1 MHLLLTRIAFYF
13 YMLRRRVETV
23 LADTLFFHTGNS
35 SISTAPDKPIS
46 PQAVIRLKEEMIRVL
61 RDCPEDIRFDMSM
74 LISSESS
81 PAGLWFMRAQLYQY
95 VSHSHGQTEAQRRIN
110 GLLVH
115 FQGVVPKRMLVAI

>member
-1 MHLLLTRIAFYF
+1 MHQLLTRIAFHIF
-13 YMLRRRVETV
+13 KLRGRIETV
-23 LADTLFFHTGNS
+23 LADTFFLHTITRS
-35 SISTAPDKPIS
+35 DSTAHDRPIS
-46 PQAVIRLKEEMIRVL
+46 QQAVIRLKEEMMRIL

-115 FQGVVPKRMLVAI
+115 FQGVVPRRMLASI